1 MDRDDFHRVGDALAR
16 AAGKKD
22 RQGKSAE
29 EWAEKAL
36 GQFNQLADKEGLL

>member
-1 MDRDDFHRVGDALAR
+1 MDQDDFHRVGDALAR
-16 AAGKKD
+16 AAGEKD

-36 GQFNQLADKEGLL
+36 AGFTQIADKEGLL